1 MTPRQIDLVRS
12 TWARV
17 QTIQDR
23 AAELFYARLFELD
36 PALRSLFRNDLSAQG
51 RKLMTMLN
59 AAVRGLDHLDAL
71 APAVKDLGRR
81 HVAYGVTA
89 EHYGTVALALLWT
102 LEQQLGD
109 GFTPEVRYA
118 WTEAYTVL
126 ATTMQRV

>member
-12 TWARV
+12 TWAQV
-17 QTIQDR
+17 MPIQD
-23 AAELFYARLFELD
+23 AAAGLFYGKLFELD
-36 PALRSLFRNDLSAQG
+36 PALRPLFRNDIQTQG

-71 APAVKDLGRR
+71 APAVKDLGQR
-81 HVAYGVTA
+81 HARYGVTA

-102 LEQQLGD
+102 LERGLGD
-109 GFTPEVRYA
+109 GFTPEVRHA

-126 ATTMQRV
+126 ATMMQRT

>member
-12 TWARV
+12 TWAHV
-17 QTIQDR
+17 QMIQDQ
-23 AAELFYARLFELD
+23 AAELFYTRLFELD
-36 PALRSLFRNDLSAQG
+36 PALRPLFKNDLSVQG

-102 LEQQLGD
+102 LEQGLGD
-109 GFTPEVRYA
+109 GFTPEVRHA

-126 ATTMQRV
+126 ATTMQRA

>member
-17 QTIQDR
+17 QPIQDR

-36 PALRSLFRNDLSAQG
+36 PALRPLFKNDLPAQG

-102 LEQQLGD
+102 LEQGLGD
-109 GFTPEVRYA
+109 GFTPEVRHA

-126 ATTMQRV
+126 ATTMQGA